1 MKIRISVIASCI
13 IFVLL
18 TSCST
23 TQRLEEMSSQHL
35 SVSQILEQE
44 GITAVSSTY
53 PTYWHNGQSWNTRSL
68 ELIESA
74 QEYILISTFLGV
86 EHPSTLPVWQA
97 LAKKAAE
104 GVAVYIIIDSS
115 SNFQMVPITNER
127 IQAAYMYLRDLGL
140 NVVEYNSLSLSNLF
154 YIPKLLDRDHRK
166 YWVVDGNTLVV
177 GGININQ
184 SSLDWP
190 VGIGSVD
197 TMAELHS
204 PGATQEVVDTFVA
217 TWNSYSPL
225 RIDSNSFPVVQ
236 KLPISEEMT
245 SLYLIDH
252 YWPSHAVTSTIFDL
266 FSIYAQQELWLI
278 QGYTFLTP
286 ALLDRIR
293 YAVDRG
299 VAVNVMLSENA
310 TQPKYELAS
319 LHGVLDIIE
328 AGATVYMYDSPEK
341 AHLHGKFMIADQRLV
356 TMGSI
361 NYNLR
366 SQTLSRE
373 LNLLFE
379 DEQVAH
385 EVMHHVHALLEHCR
399 VVTREEAQ
407 SFRSLR
413 SWYNYLLMQVWG

>member
-1 MKIRISVIASCI
+1 
-13 IFVLL
+13 
-18 TSCST
+18 
-23 TQRLEEMSSQHL
+23 
-35 SVSQILEQE
+35 
-44 GITAVSSTY
+44 
-53 PTYWHNGQSWNTRSL
+53 
-68 ELIESA
+68 
-74 QEYILISTFLGV
+74 
-86 EHPSTLPVWQA
+86 
-97 LAKKAAE
+97 
-104 GVAVYIIIDSS
+104 
-115 SNFQMVPITNER
+115 
-127 IQAAYMYLRDLGL
+127 
-140 NVVEYNSLSLSNLF
+140 
-154 YIPKLLDRDHRK
+154 
-166 YWVVDGNTLVV
+166 
-177 GGININQ
+177 
-184 SSLDWP
+184 
-190 VGIGSVD
+190 
-197 TMAELHS
+197 
-204 PGATQEVVDTFVA
+204 
-217 TWNSYSPL
+217 
-225 RIDSNSFPVVQ
+225 
-236 KLPISEEMT
+236 
-245 SLYLIDH
+245 
-252 YWPSHAVTSTIFDL
+252 
-266 FSIYAQQELWLI
+266 LWLI

>member
-1 MKIRISVIASCI
+1 MLL
-13 IFVLL
+13 VLL

-23 TQRLEEMSSQHL
+23 TQHLDEMSSQHP
-35 SVSQILEQE
+35 SVAQIFQQE
-44 GITAVSSTY
+44 GIIAVESTY
-53 PTYWHNGQSWNTRSL
+53 PVYWHTGQGWNTRSL

-74 QEYILISTFLGV
+74 QDYILISTFLGV

-97 LAKKAAE
+97 LAEKAAQ
-104 GVAVYIIIDSS
+104 GVDVYIIIDSS
-115 SNFQMVPITNER
+115 SNFQMVPVTNER

-140 NVVEYNSLSLSNLF
+140 HVVEYNSLSLSNLF

-166 YWVVDGNTLVV
+166 YWVVDGQTLVV
-177 GGININQ
+177 GGINVNQ

-190 VGIGSVD
+190 PGIGSVD

-204 PGATQEVVDTFVA
+204 PGATQEVVETFVA
-217 TWNSYSPL
+217 TWNSYSPR
-225 RIDSNSFPVVQ
+225 RIETDRFPVVQ
-236 KLPISEEMT
+236 ELPPSDKTT

-252 YWPSHAVTSTIFDL
+252 YWPSHAVTSTVFDL

-299 VAVNVMLSENA
+299 VTVNVMLSENA

-319 LHGVLDIIE
+319 LHGVLDIID
-328 AGATVYMYDSPEK
+328 AGATVYMYDDPEGS
-341 AHLHGKFMIADQRLV
+341 HLHGKFIIADRKLV

-366 SQTLSRE
+366 SETLSRE

-379 DEQVAH
+379 DEQVAQD
-385 EVMHHVHALLEHCR
+385 VMNHVDDLLPHCR
-399 VVTREEAQ
+399 VITREEAQ